1 MRIEKTNCSIL
12 RAELNFRF
20 NSKLKYVMYWLCLTI
35 NVNYFVV
42 GPIATTKPLIYFDLQ
57 ILQTP
62 EIVGWV
68 LN

>member
-1 MRIEKTNCSIL
+1 MRIEKNQLFNFKSSIK
-12 RAELNFRF
+12 FKF

-42 GPIATTKPLIYFDLQ
+42 GPIATTKPLMYFDLQ
-57 ILQTP
+57 ILHTP